1 MVSLIDRFPVINQ
14 RLPGKPYLLHS
25 RYHAEIQLC
34 LTNTVPGLKASL
46 ASEGASVHPHLSL
59 FSEAVH
65 IINPLLFISIAD
77 LFRFVPVILFRF
89 PFGHT
94 VLVIL
99 LLLVS

>member
-1 MVSLIDRFPVINQ
+1 M
-14 RLPGKPYLLHS
+14 
-25 RYHAEIQLC
+25 
-34 LTNTVPGLKASL
+34 SL
-46 ASEGASVHPHLSL
+46 ASEGASVHSHLSL

-65 IINPLLFISIAD
+65 VINPLLFIIIAD

-94 VLVIL
+94 VLAIL